1 MATTLIF
8 DTETD
13 DLFEKVSKL
22 HVLVIKD
29 HNTGDVTRY
38 NRANALKGL
47 ERLASADV
55 IVGHN
60 ALGFD
65 IPVLEKLYGFKFKGK
80 LYDTMLA
87 SRLAWADVKDA
98 DFNRH
103 ATGTLPAKM
112 IGSHSLEAWGYRMG
126 ILKGEF
132 KKNNTFAEWS
142 MEMEEYCVQDVE
154 VTHALYRAL
163 LAKNLSEESVKLE
176 HDFAGVIWLMSQRGF
191 SFNSSKAGS
200 LYAKLQQKR
209 VELEQQLRVLFPS
222 RIIAMKTHLWETPD
236 GREWE
241 TKIAAMGQGGFK
253 MKQIVKGKLKTREI
267 PFNPSS
273 RDEIAERLIEKY
285 GWKPTVLTDN
295 GKPKVDESVL
305 EGMAY
310 PEARLFEEYLMLQK
324 RLGQIADGNEGWLK
338 AVNINTNR
346 IHGRVI
352 TNGAVT
358 GRCSHLKPNMAQV
371 PNHSSPYGKDCRELF
386 EAGAGMELVGFD
398 ASGLELRCLAHFMA
412 RYDNGAYTKEI
423 LEGDVH
429 TANQKAA
436 GLPTRND
443 AKTFIYAF
451 LYGAGDEKIGKIIG
465 KGQAEGKRIKEEFLR
480 KTPALRMLREAV
492 TEASTKR
499 GYLVGL
505 DGRILP
511 IRSAHAALNTLLQS
525 AGAMLMKMATVFFA
539 EKLRQNNINGW
550 LVAHV
555 HDEVQ
560 SEVIKGSGDFV
571 GKLGVEAIKDA
582 GRHFKFRCPLDGEYR
597 VGNNWSET
605 H

>member
-1 MATTLIF
+1 MTTLIF
-8 DTETD
+8 DAETD
-13 DLFEKVSKL
+13 DLLEKVSKL

-29 HNTGDVTRY
+29 HDTGEVARY
-38 NRANALKGL
+38 NRSNAHEGL
-47 ERLASADV
+47 ARLSVADV

-60 ALGFD
+60 ALDFD
-65 IPVLEKLYGFKFKGK
+65 VPVLEKLFGFKFKGR
-80 LYDTMLA
+80 LFDTMLTA
-87 SRLAWADVKDA
+87 RLAWADIKDG
-98 DFNRH
+98 DFNRS
-103 ATGTLPAKM
+103 ATGTLPAKL
-112 IGSHSLEAWGYRMG
+112 IGSHSLEAWGYRVG
-126 ILKGEF
+126 ILKGDF
-132 KKNNTFAEWS
+132 KKNNDFSMWSQS
-142 MEMEEYCVQDVE
+142 MEDYCAQDVE
-154 VTHALYRAL
+154 VTHALYRSL
-163 LAKNLSEESVKLE
+163 MSKNLSEESVSLE
-176 HDFAGVIWLMSQRGF
+176 HDFASVIRLMSQRGF
-191 SFNSSKAGS
+191 AFNSSKAGG

-209 VELEQQLRVLFPS
+209 VELEQQLQVVFPS
-222 RIIAMKTHLWETPD
+222 KIHTMKMCMWETPD
-236 GREWE
+236 GREWP
-241 TKIAAMGQGGFK
+241 TKIAALEQSGFK
-253 MKQIVKGKLKTREI
+253 MKQITKGKLKTREV
-267 PFNPSS
+267 PFNPAS

-285 GWKPTVLTDN
+285 AWKPVVMTDN

-305 EGMAY
+305 EGMEY
-310 PEARLFEEYLMLQK
+310 PEARLLEEYLMLQK
-324 RLGQIADGNEGWLK
+324 RLGQIGDGNEGWLK
-338 AVNINTNR
+338 SVNIRTNR

-371 PNHSSPYGKDCRELF
+371 PNHGSPYGKDCRELF

-412 RYDNGAYTKEI
+412 RYDGGAYVKEI

-436 GLPTRND
+436 GLPTRDN

-451 LYGAGDEKIGKIIG
+451 LYGAGDEKIGKVIG
-465 KGQAEGKRIKEEFLR
+465 KGQREGKRIKDEFLR

-525 AGAMLMKMATVFFA
+525 AGALLMKKATVLFA

-560 SEVIKGSGDFV
+560 TEVQRGSGDLV
-571 GKLGVEAIKDA
+571 GKLGVESIKDA
-582 GRHFKFRCPLDGEYR
+582 GNHFKFRCPLDGAYR

>member
-1 MATTLIF
+1 MTTLIF
-8 DTETD
+8 DAETD
-13 DLFEKVSKL
+13 DLLEKVSKL
-22 HVLVIKD
+22 HVLVLKD
-29 HNTGDVTRY
+29 HDTGEVTRY
-38 NRANALKGL
+38 NRDNAHEGL
-47 ERLASADV
+47 ARLSVADV

-60 ALGFD
+60 ALDFD
-65 IPVLEKLYGFKFKGK
+65 VPVLEKLFGFKFKGR
-80 LYDTMLA
+80 LFDTMLTA
-87 SRLAWADVKDA
+87 RLAWADIKDG
-98 DFNRH
+98 DFNRS
-103 ATGTLPAKM
+103 AMGTLPAKL
-112 IGSHSLEAWGYRMG
+112 IGSHSLEAWGYRVG
-126 ILKGEF
+126 ILKGDF
-132 KKNNTFAEWS
+132 KKNNDFSVWSQS
-142 MEMEEYCVQDVE
+142 MEDYCAQDVE
-154 VTHALYRAL
+154 VTHALYRSL
-163 LAKNLSEESVKLE
+163 LSKNLSEESVSLE
-176 HDFAGVIWLMSQRGF
+176 HGFASVIRLMSKRGF
-191 SFNSSKAGS
+191 AFNSSKAGS

-209 VELEQQLRVLFPS
+209 VELEQQLQVVFPS
-222 RIIAMKTHLWETPD
+222 KIHTMKMCMWETPD
-236 GREWE
+236 GREWT
-241 TKIAAMGQGGFK
+241 TKIAALEQSGFK
-253 MKQIVKGKLKTREI
+253 MKQITKGKLKTREV
-267 PFNPSS
+267 PFNPAS

-285 GWKPTVLTDN
+285 AWKPTVMTDN

-305 EGMAY
+305 EGMEY
-310 PEARLFEEYLMLQK
+310 PEARLLEEYLMLQK
-324 RLGQIADGNEGWLK
+324 RLGQIGDGNEGWLK
-338 AVNINTNR
+338 SVNIRTNR

-371 PNHSSPYGKDCRELF
+371 PNHGSPYGRDCRELF

-412 RYDNGAYTKEI
+412 RYDGGAYAKEI

-436 GLPTRND
+436 GLPTRDN

-451 LYGAGDEKIGKIIG
+451 LYGAGDEKIGKVIG
-465 KGQAEGKRIKEEFLR
+465 KGQREGKRIKDEFLR

-525 AGAMLMKMATVFFA
+525 AGALLMKKATVLFA

-560 SEVIKGSGDFV
+560 TEVQRGSGDLV
-571 GKLGVEAIKDA
+571 GKLGVESIKDA
-582 GRHFKFRCPLDGEYR
+582 GNHFKFRCPLDGAYR